1 MSGRITLIGAGEL
14 MAAMSGEHRAVL
26 GRLPGPPRPVF
37 LDTTA
42 GFETN
47 IDAIVDKAVEYYRH
61 HLLTELRVACYAHR
75 DRATTAAVAAAVA
88 EIRAANLI
96 FAGPGSPTY
105 AVRQWRDSPVW
116 ESVCE
121 RFEAGTDV
129 LFASAASIT
138 LGRFVLPVYEV
149 YKAGEDPFWDDGL
162 DLLGRFGLSLA
173 VVPHFNDNSGG
184 DNYDS
189 RFCYMGAQRFDALQ
203 EQLPADVAILGIDAY
218 TSVTFDA
225 ATETAS
231 VSGQGSITLIGDGA
245 ERNYASGTALSFA
258 AFSSS
263 AREVVKTFDESRVYK
278 GYEFSDN
285 EAATAA
291 DGFGPVVEHVES
303 LASLAAAEKVELL
316 ARLQSLRSAQ
326 AAAPADDGDLIDLVL
341 ELREALRA
349 QKRFDLADR
358 ARDAL
363 EAQGIEIGD
372 SPGGATWTRR

>member
-1 MSGRITLIGAGEL
+1 
-14 MAAMSGEHRAVL
+14 
-26 GRLPGPPRPVF
+26 
-37 LDTTA
+37 
-42 GFETN
+42 
-47 IDAIVDKAVEYYRH
+47 
-61 HLLTELRVACYAHR
+61 
-75 DRATTAAVAAAVA
+75 
-88 EIRAANLI
+88 
-96 FAGPGSPTY
+96 
-105 AVRQWRDSPVW
+105 
-116 ESVCE
+116 
-121 RFEAGTDV
+121 
-129 LFASAASIT
+129 
-138 LGRFVLPVYEV
+138 
-149 YKAGEDPFWDDGL
+149 
-162 DLLGRFGLSLA
+162 
-173 VVPHFNDNSGG
+173 
-184 DNYDS
+184 
-189 RFCYMGAQRFDALQ
+189 MGAQRFDALQ

-245 ERNYASGTALSFA
+245 ERNYSSGTALSFA

-372 SPGGATWTRR
+372 